1 MVWFFVCLVVF
12 FKSVLRFL
20 FFMTAWII
28 PCTCIGWKTHERAG
42 EQLKRLHL
50 EAFKPIQWAKRDL
63 SVFQSHRD
71 NAAPYVYRFSS
82 SCGTQR
88 CSSILRSLLGS
99 PASRAAAMGYA
110 GAGWG

>member
-1 MVWFFVCLVVF
+1 M
-12 FKSVLRFL
+12 LRFL

-50 EAFKPIQWAKRDL
+50 EAFKTIQWAKRDL